1 MSNDHPLFKR
11 KMQFFMITAFFVVFT
26 AFFIVFFLLN
36 VRVQTVELENC
47 VYSQEETVLK
57 AANIKK
63 GTHSYGI
70 DKNKIAKAIKAKSP
84 FVTDVRIKRTGLN
97 SVSIILTED
106 APRFYI
112 EHDGSYVLLS
122 ETLRALYDCM
132 SLSECPDHWSIYP
145 ISLMPIEKVEIGKTV
160 VFKDIPDEEE
170 GKNGSTDTDSGEEDG
185 YEGEEG
191 GSSESP
197 ISILP
202 GEDALDMLSKISASP
217 LSGTLTYA
225 DLSDRFDIRFTY
237 KDKYEIRFGAP
248 RGFEEKLE
256 LVIKTIAY
264 LENPEN
270 ELSSAKGI
278 IHANVIGETSFE
290 STGVADTPDED
301 RPDDDDDD
309 YGDEYEGD
317 YGDEDDDDYGD
328 EFEGDYGY

>member
-11 KMQFFMITAFFVVFT
+11 KMQFFMITAFFVVLT
-26 AFFIVFFLLN
+26 AAFIVFFLLN
-36 VRVQTVELENC
+36 VRIQTVELENC

-70 DKNKIAKAIKAKSP
+70 DKNKIAKAIKSKSP
-84 FVTDVRIKRTGLN
+84 FVTDVRIKRTGLT

-112 EHDGSYVLLS
+112 DHEGYYVLLS
-122 ETLRALYDCM
+122 ETLRALYECA

-145 ISLMPIEKVEIGKTV
+145 IELMPIEKVEIGKTV
-160 VFKDIPDEEE
+160 VFKAIPEVEE
-170 GKNGSTDTDSGEEDG
+170 GKNGSANTDSGDDE
-185 YEGEEG
+185 YEGDESE
-191 GSSESP
+191 SSQSP

-202 GEDALDMLSKISASP
+202 GEDAIDMLTKISSSP
-217 LSGTLTYA
+217 LSGTLTHA

-237 KDKYEIRFGAP
+237 KNKYEIRFGAP
-248 RGFEEKLE
+248 RGFDEKLE

-270 ELSSAKGI
+270 EASSAKGI

-290 STGVADTPDED
+290 STGVADTPEEDE
-301 RPDDDDDD
+301 PDDGDSDDD

-317 YGDEDDDDYGD
+317 YGDEDDYGD
-328 EFEGDYGY
+328 EYEGDYGY